1 MKAKQPKEP
10 KPLPEM
16 QIDEAEFERLMREAL
31 GTPLTAAVKKERPES
46 RHKRAARP
54 KKTEGR

>member
-16 QIDEAEFERLMREAL
+16 LIDEAEFERLMREAL
-31 GTPLTAAVKKERPES
+31 GTPASAAVKKARPES
-46 RHKRAARP
+46 QHKRAARP
-54 KKTEGR
+54 KKPAKR